1 VEHRLKVAGR
11 DAPLFTADAVK
22 EVHSLSKG
30 YPRLINIVCDHALL
44 YGFGSGLNEIDGRVV
59 RECSRDLTV
68 ALDLDVVP
76 HTGAAPPSGEEA
88 TEAPNRPA
96 PVRSGR
102 SLRPFLYIAAAVAVA
117 GLAFFAMT
125 R

>member
-1 VEHRLKVAGR
+1 VDHRLKVAGR
-11 DAPLFTADAVK
+11 DAPLFTEDAVK
-22 EVHSLSKG
+22 EVHALSKG

-44 YGFGSGLNEIDGRVV
+44 YGYGSGLNEIDGRVV

-76 HTGAAPPSGEEA
+76 QTDALVFSGKE
-88 TEAPNRPA
+88 TTRAPNPPA

-102 SLRPFLYIAAAVAVA
+102 NWRPLLYIAAAAAVA